1 MTLMLMHF
9 CITTVSPASFQDS
22 VINLERN
29 PNHPLYKFDEVFH
42 TPAFVDKYAKDLRD
56 HMQRGQQENLVPR
69 TVQEI
74 VPDVAHGMNGL
85 NDGMSTLQTS
95 QTQVSTAARGLAYL
109 DENDVA
115 APSIKQDAPHSDE
128 W

>member
-1 MTLMLMHF
+1 MLMHF

-29 PNHPLYKFDEVFH
+29 PNHPLYKFDEAGLPY
-42 TPAFVDKYAKDLRD
+42 TCIRRQIREGP
-56 HMQRGQQENLVPR
+56 QRSHAARPGREFGAPHGPR
-69 TVQEI
+69 NC
-74 VPDVAHGMNGL
+74 AGR
-85 NDGMSTLQTS
+85 STWDEWLERWNVNSSYQTS

-128 W
+128 